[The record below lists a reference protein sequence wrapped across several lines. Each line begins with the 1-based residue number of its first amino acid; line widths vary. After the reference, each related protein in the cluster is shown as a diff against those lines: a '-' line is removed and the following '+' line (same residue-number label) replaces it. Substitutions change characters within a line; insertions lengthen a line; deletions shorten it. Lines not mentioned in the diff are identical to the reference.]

1 MSQQITAVKPLK
13 AYSVQDDE
21 RGEVVFATS
30 GIAARRIGANQL
42 NTDFE

>member
-13 AYSVQDDE
+13 AYSVQDE